1 MDIWIYSDIFG
12 IIWIYYIWISYWLSY
27 DLILD
32 IENGY
37 CQFHCDNFAI
47 IMKARIVVKGIINVI
62 LSSWDD
68 DHPNR
73 LCIGSNSNMITWTWK
88 NQLIKLGAMCRS
100 CGGEQLAK
108 YKLYASMFVKG

>member
-1 MDIWIYSDIFG
+1 
-12 IIWIYYIWISYWLSY
+12 
-27 DLILD
+27 
-32 IENGY
+32 
-37 CQFHCDNFAI
+37 
-47 IMKARIVVKGIINVI
+47 MKARIVVKGIINVI